1 MILQSLVQCY
11 EDLAKREEVEKPGW
25 AKVRVSYGLLLNDAG
40 QIQQV
45 LPLKTEQLR
54 GNKKVLF
61 PQLVRVPMPVKKS
74 SNVQS
79 NFLCDNAAYIL
90 GWAEEENAAR
100 ACQCFTAGKEL
111 HLRILE
117 NVNTPAARA
126 VKTFFTNWQPAQI
139 KEQPNLL
146 EWQEDFLAGANL
158 VFWYQNRPVLEDEAI
173 QKAWQAYYD
182 RDAED
187 AAERMPCL
195 VTGENTVPVKLH
207 PSIKGVR
214 GAQSSGAS
222 LVSFNATSFT
232 SYDREQG
239 LNAPTSKY
247 AAFAYT
253 TALNTMLVDPRR
265 VFRVG
270 DTSIVCWAEG
280 GDPSYSTMM
289 DSLLNGTSESMT
301 DQLLQNI
308 MSTLA
313 AGKPIDLNGVPLDP
327 KNRFYILGLSP
338 NAARLSIR
346 FFLQNEFGHF
356 IENIHRHYQDLE
368 IVKPENDPVFLPL
381 WKIMKETVKKESTD
395 KTPSPQL
402 TGNLF
407 CSILSGTPYPVT
419 LINQVMLRIRAEH
432 EISRGKA
439 AIIKAFYLRNSQ
451 DKDLKEVLAVS
462 LVKDSQY
469 IPYVLGRYFAVLEAI
484 QEAASPGINTTI
496 KDRYFN
502 SASATPAFVFPILG
516 KLANSHLQKID
527 NDSKGLSVHYKK
539 KLGEIIDLIPNNE
552 FPVQLTLPEQGAFQL
567 GYYHETQ
574 ERYRNKKKEE

>member
-289 DSLLNGTSESMT
+289 DSLLNGSSESMT

-356 IENIHRHYQDLE
+356 IENIHRHYQQLE
-368 IVKPENDPVFLPL
+368 IVKPVNDPF
-381 WKIMKETVKKESTD
+381 D
-395 KTPSPQL
+395 
-402 TGNLF
+402 F
-407 CSILSGTPYPVT
+407 
-419 LINQVMLRIRAEH
+419 
-432 EISRGKA
+432 
-439 AIIKAFYLRNSQ
+439 
-451 DKDLKEVLAVS
+451 
-462 LVKDSQY
+462 
-469 IPYVLGRYFAVLEAI
+469 
-484 QEAASPGINTTI
+484 
-496 KDRYFN
+496 
-502 SASATPAFVFPILG
+502 
-516 KLANSHLQKID
+516 
-527 NDSKGLSVHYKK
+527 
-539 KLGEIIDLIPNNE
+539 
-552 FPVQLTLPEQGAFQL
+552 
-567 GYYHETQ
+567 
-574 ERYRNKKKEE
+574 

>member
-502 SASATPAFVFPILG
+502 SASSTPAFVFPILG